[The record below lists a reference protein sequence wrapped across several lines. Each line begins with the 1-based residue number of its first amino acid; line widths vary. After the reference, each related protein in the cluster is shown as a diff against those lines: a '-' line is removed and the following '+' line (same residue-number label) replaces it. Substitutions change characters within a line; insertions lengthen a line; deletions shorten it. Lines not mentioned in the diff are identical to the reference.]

1 MDIVKS
7 IEGETVVLHLNG
19 RLDATNAQSLE
30 QGWLSEGIRQLVI
43 DLSGCEYVSS
53 AGLRSFML
61 LQRDAAS
68 QGAAMA
74 LVNVSAAVYDILQVT
89 GFTKIFDVRRKPR
102 EISVDGLDPLS
113 AGVCGQ
119 CFQLDSE
126 TIVKLYNEGI
136 APEVAEKEKQFA
148 QAAFIAGVPTALSYD
163 VVTCGNRSGVIYEM
177 LDAQLFS
184 ALIRATPDRVEE
196 HGALL
201 AQIAHTFHSK
211 PADPAIF
218 PDLKERLRGEIQ
230 SLRGTLPDDDV
241 DLLAARLE
249 TIPDGDSLV
258 HYDLHTSNIMIRKGE
273 PMIIDMGDVSR
284 GHYVFDVG
292 LLAMIYGYEEHG
304 NCEFV
309 TKVPNAIGRRLYDHF
324 LDAYFAGRSAD
335 ERAFFD
341 RNQAF
346 LASLRLVSSI
356 SILPPSR
363 DILIAK
369 VRDDMLPKIRAETL
383 RNQAMA

>member
-1 MDIVKS
+1 MDIVKL
-7 IEGETVVLHLNG
+7 IEGQTVIVHLKE
-19 RLDATNAQSLE
+19 RLDATNAQSLD
-30 QGWLSEGIRQLVI
+30 QDWVSEGISELVI
-43 DLSGCEYVSS
+43 DLSECEYVSS

-61 LQRDAAS
+61 LARGAAS
-68 QGAAMA
+68 RGASMA
-74 LVNVSAAVYDILQVT
+74 LVNVPAAVYEIFQVT
-89 GFTKIFDVRRKPR
+89 GFTKILDVRRKPR
-102 EISVDGLDPLS
+102 EISIEGLELLS

-136 APEVAEKEKQFA
+136 APEVAEQEKRFA

-163 VVTCGNRSGVIYEM
+163 VVTCGTRTGVIYEM

-184 ALIRATPDRVEE
+184 ALIRATPERVDE

-201 AQIAHTFHSK
+201 AGIAHTFHSTQ
-211 PADPAIF
+211 ADPAIF
-218 PDLKERLRGEIQ
+218 PDLKARLRGDIQ
-230 SLRGTLPDDDV
+230 GLRGMLPDDDV

-258 HYDLHTSNIMIRKGE
+258 HYDLHTSNIMIRNGE
-273 PMIIDMGDVSR
+273 PMIIDLGDLSR
-284 GHYVFDVG
+284 GHYLFDVG
-292 LLAMIYGYEEHG
+292 LIAMIFGYEEHG

-309 TKVPNAIGRRLYDHF
+309 TKIPNATGRRLYDHF
-324 LDAYFAGRSAD
+324 LEAYFAGRSAE

-363 DILIAK
+363 DVLITK
-369 VRDDMLPKIRAETL
+369 IRDDMLPKIRAEAL